1 MEEVPR
7 SRLARVEV
15 VDLAERG
22 ERLHHSHVTPPPPA
36 RAQSRS
42 LLSVVICRRTSA
54 RTFRMASQQ
63 PGVEPVI
70 TDLPFGSLI
79 LM

>member
-1 MEEVPR
+1 VRHRRWR
-7 SRLARVEV
+7 S
-15 VDLAERG
+15 
-22 ERLHHSHVTPPPPA
+22 
-36 RAQSRS
+36 QSRS
-42 LLSVVICRRTSA
+42 LLSVVICRRISA

-63 PGVEPVI
+63 LGVEPVI